1 MILTDDE
8 RLRCL
13 QCLETLNQTKVM
25 CLQSIEYLLEQQ
37 TEIDECIADLKA
49 TQQHAREIN
58 EKITQLSDFSWWKF
72 FSCLSSKKHLS
83 LTPSND
89 QNQLL
94 ILPFPPEQ
102 ANLPYSNLGFNELK
116 KNFDLES
123 FFQSID
129 QSLSSFATK
138 EEFETILHE
147 EYTSLF
153 QLAKELTKSV
163 QIMHDTIEFLGTD
176 VKSTLGHMQSAR
188 PRMQRLLK
196 IKAPFAFA
204 HVQQDLVI

>member
-1 MILTDDE
+1 MILTDEE
-8 RLRCL
+8 RLRCH
-13 QCLETLNQTKVM
+13 QCLEKLNQTKVL

-37 TEIDECIADLKA
+37 SEIDECIADLKA

-58 EKITQLSDFSWWKF
+58 EKITQLNDFSWWKF
-72 FSCLSSKKHLS
+72 FSCFSSRKQHS
-83 LTPSND
+83 LTYSND

-102 ANLPYSNLGFNELK
+102 VNLPYSNLGFNELK
-116 KNFDLES
+116 KNVDLDS

-129 QSLSSFATK
+129 QSLSSFVTK

-147 EYTSLF
+147 EYTALF

-163 QIMHDTIEFLGTD
+163 QIIHDTIEFLGAD
-176 VKSTLGHMQSAR
+176 VTSTLNHMQSAR

-204 HVQQDLVI
+204 QVQRDLVI